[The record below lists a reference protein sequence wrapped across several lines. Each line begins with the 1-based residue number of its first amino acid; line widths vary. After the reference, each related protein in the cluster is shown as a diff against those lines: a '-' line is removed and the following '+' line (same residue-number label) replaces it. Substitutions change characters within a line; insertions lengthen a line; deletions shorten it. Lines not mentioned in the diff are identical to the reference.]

1 MAHGID
7 PHAIDSRTVC
17 AVVLAGGRAVRMGG
31 VDKGLQPFNDQ
42 PLAWHALQRL
52 QVQVPAAP
60 GLIAINAN
68 RNLADYAKWGYPV
81 WPDANQD
88 FAGPLAGFQTALQH
102 ALAYTSPHGLPFAY
116 LLVVPCDSP
125 LFALDLLQ
133 RLATGLAH
141 AKADIAMVAI
151 EETVETDLAQA
162 ATGDTPSGAKKL
174 WTQPVFCLMRT
185 TLLGSL
191 RSYMAAGG
199 RKIDTWM
206 RQQALL
212 EVPFNTPADNPISF
226 FNANSLA
233 QLLQLQKLHDDQQ
246 VQTNLVGDRK
256 SFCNVDS

>member
-7 PHAIDSRTVC
+7 PPAIDPRTVC

-31 VDKGLQPFNDQ
+31 VDKGLQSFNDQ

-52 QVQVPAAP
+52 QAQVPAAP

-68 RNLADYAKWGYPV
+68 RNLADYAKWGHPV
-81 WPDANQD
+81 WPDASQD
-88 FAGPLAGFQTALQH
+88 FAGPLAGLQTALQH
-102 ALAYTSPHGLPFAY
+102 ALAHPSPQGLPFAY

-133 RLATGLAH
+133 RLATGLTH
-141 AKADIAMVAI
+141 AKADIAVVAI
-151 EETVETDLAQA
+151 EETMETDLPQE

-174 WTQPVFCLMRT
+174 WAQPVFCLMRT

-191 RSYMAAGG
+191 HTYMAAGG

-206 RQQALL
+206 RQQILV
-212 EVPFNTPADNPISF
+212 EVPFNTPADNPLSF
-226 FNANSLA
+226 FNVNSLA
-233 QLLQLQKLHDDQQ
+233 QLLRLQQLHDDQR
-246 VQTNLVGDRK
+246 V
-256 SFCNVDS
+256 